1 MEIEIPDRFADVSP
15 LRSLSIQHAKGEI
28 SFPDYR
34 DARSRLLYQAAAEK
48 ANAIVQLTDIDKALA
63 EIQREKEI
71 PNLIQSVSSPQAVPK
86 PLWFLLF
93 ALGCILVLLG
103 IVLTI

>member
-1 MEIEIPDRFADVSP
+1 MEIEIQDRFANVSP
-15 LRSLSIQHAKGEI
+15 LRRLSIQYAKGEI
-28 SFPDYR
+28 SFLDYR
-34 DARSRLLYQAAAEK
+34 HARSTLLHQAAAEK

-71 PNLIQSVSSPQAVPK
+71 PKLTQSPSTPQAVPK

-93 ALGCILVLLG
+93 ALGGSLVLLG
-103 IVLTI
+103 IVLTF